1 MSKIFKDVGFT
12 DAESQILE
20 MKSALLNQILQIVEQ
35 EGYSQK
41 DLQEILAVPQPR
53 VSELLNGKMST
64 MGMEKLVEYLMR
76 LGCAPTWKFKYKKAV
91 G

>member
-1 MSKIFKDVGFT
+1 MSKVFKDIGFD

-20 MKSALLNQILQIVEQ
+20 MKSTLLNQILQIVEQ

-41 DLQEILAVPQPR
+41 DLQEILSVPQPR

-64 MGMEKLVEYLMR
+64 MGMEKLIVYLVK
-76 LGCAPTWKFKYKKAV
+76 LGCAPTWNFKCKKA
-91 G
+91 